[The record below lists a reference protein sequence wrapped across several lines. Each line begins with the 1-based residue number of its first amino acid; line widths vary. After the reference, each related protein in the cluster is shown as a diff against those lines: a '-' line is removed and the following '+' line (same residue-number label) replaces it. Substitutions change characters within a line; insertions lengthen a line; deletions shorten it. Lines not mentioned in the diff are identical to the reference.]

1 MTAFNKKPSAIIR
14 RLKKW
19 KEAIADYAAYRL
31 LMTLLRTHF
40 ADARQ
45 TEVFVVLPAQKTE
58 APSSRRCGQTQ
69 TDSRKRIVFLTP
81 RHSESQAASQSARD
95 K

>member
-1 MTAFNKKPSAIIR
+1 MTEQEKPRAQGG

-19 KEAIADYAAYRL
+19 KTAIADWSAYRL
-31 LMTLLRTHF
+31 LLTLRRIHF
-40 ADARQ
+40 EDVQPPEA
-45 TEVFVVLPAQKTE
+45 FVVLPAQKTE

-81 RHSESQAASQSARD
+81 RHNESQAASRFAGD

>member
-1 MTAFNKKPSAIIR
+1 MTVVNKKPSAIIR
-14 RLKKW
+14 RLKEW
-19 KEAIADYAAYRL
+19 KETIADYAAYRL

-40 ADARQ
+40 ADVQQPEA
-45 TEVFVVLPAQKTE
+45 FVVLPGQKTG

>member
-1 MTAFNKKPSAIIR
+1 MTAVNKKPSAIIR
-14 RLKKW
+14 RLKEW
-19 KEAIADYAAYRL
+19 KETIADYAAYRL

-40 ADARQ
+40 EDARQ
-45 TEVFVVLPAQKTE
+45 TEVFVVLPGQKTG

>member
-1 MTAFNKKPSAIIR
+1 MTAINKKPSAIIR

-19 KEAIADYAAYRL
+19 KEAIADYAAFRL
-31 LMTLLRTHF
+31 LMTLHRNHF
-40 ADARQ
+40 ADVQKPEA
-45 TEVFVVLPAQKTE
+45 FVVLPAQKTE